1 MATQKRQKKAW
12 LSSSCGVFNTSSGD
26 SLIQI
31 MRTLKFIQKNYKKIE
46 TTMVKRYQF
55 YATTKNFANLL
66 MQMVETMKSQLKN
79 NTMMKRDLKHIFVG
93 SKKFLLKTD
102 KTLKNLKKIKKLDTN
117 TGSEDVFYTLHK
129 VVEP

>member
-1 MATQKRQKKAW
+1 
-12 LSSSCGVFNTSSGD
+12 
-26 SLIQI
+26 

-102 KTLKNLKKIKKLDTN
+102 KTLKNLKKIKKLNTN

>member
-1 MATQKRQKKAW
+1 
-12 LSSSCGVFNTSSGD
+12 
-26 SLIQI
+26 
-31 MRTLKFIQKNYKKIE
+31 
-46 TTMVKRYQF
+46 MVKRHQF

-66 MQMVETMKSQLKN
+66 MQMVETMKSELKN

>member
-1 MATQKRQKKAW
+1 
-12 LSSSCGVFNTSSGD
+12 
-26 SLIQI
+26 
-31 MRTLKFIQKNYKKIE
+31 MRTLKFIQKIYKKIE
-46 TTMVKRYQF
+46 TAMVKRYQF

-79 NTMMKRDLKHIFVG
+79 ITMMKRDLKHIFVG
-93 SKKFLLKTD
+93 SNKFLLKTD
-102 KTLKNLKKIKKLDTN
+102 KTLKNLKKIKKLNTN

>member
-1 MATQKRQKKAW
+1 
-12 LSSSCGVFNTSSGD
+12 
-26 SLIQI
+26 
-31 MRTLKFIQKNYKKIE
+31 
-46 TTMVKRYQF
+46 MVKKYQF

-93 SKKFLLKTD
+93 SKNILLKTD
-102 KTLKNLKKIKKLDTN
+102 KTLKNLKKIEKLDTN
-117 TGSEDVFYTLHK
+117 TGCEDVFYTLHK